1 MSDNSKPA
9 KPGRLANQDSQVN
22 LSSQA
27 EQDNQTKRSRKT
39 EKDNQTKRG
48 SQEEQDHQ
56 AKLSSPI
63 EQDKPSL
70 EDYRL
75 FFPQTNRFPELSLRH
90 CGYEKCAPG
99 HSFGPAVRGSY
110 LIHIVL
116 EGSGHY
122 MVNQQTYRLGAG
134 DGFLI
139 LPELQ
144 TFYKADEDNP
154 WTYVWIGFE
163 GSRAEDVIRDM
174 GMGRDSLVF
183 HSSRPGELRS
193 IVREMFLNQE
203 LSRAKQYMNQS
214 LLYRFFSTLLDDM
227 EVTIGSPTGR
237 NRIVSQAVQ
246 YIEDC
251 YGDSSVKVAQIAKNV
266 NVERG
271 YLYSL
276 FMKHLGLSPQEYLLK
291 FRLTKATDLL
301 NHSEL
306 PIDKISAECGYQDP
320 VTFSKA
326 FRKMFGMPPGK
337 YRKVSR
343 ERMRISARQYEDRQI

>member
-1 MSDNSKPA
+1 MSDISNPA
-9 KPGRLANQDSQVN
+9 KQTDPV
-22 LSSQA
+22 
-27 EQDNQTKRSRKT
+27 EQDIP
-39 EKDNQTKRG
+39 
-48 SQEEQDHQ
+48 
-56 AKLSSPI
+56 A
-63 EQDKPSL
+63 L

-75 FFPQTNRFPELSLRH
+75 FFPETDRFPELRLRH

-99 HSFGPAVRGSY
+99 HSFGPAVRGSF

-116 EGSGHY
+116 EGRGSY

-144 TFYKADEDNP
+144 TFYKADDDDP

-163 GSRAEDVIRDM
+163 GRSAEDVIHDM
-174 GMGRDSLVF
+174 GLGRESLVF
-183 HSSRPGELRS
+183 HSSRPQDLRS
-193 IVREMFLNQE
+193 IVREMFLNRE
-203 LSRAKQYMNQS
+203 PSRANLYRNQS
-214 LLYRFFSTLLDDM
+214 LLLHFFSILLSDM
-227 EVTIGSPTGR
+227 EVMIGSPTGR

-301 NHSEL
+301 NHTDL
-306 PIDKISAECGYQDP
+306 PIDKIASGCGYQDP

-343 ERMRISARQYEDRQI
+343 ERMRISAQQYDSRNLPDKETVISSD